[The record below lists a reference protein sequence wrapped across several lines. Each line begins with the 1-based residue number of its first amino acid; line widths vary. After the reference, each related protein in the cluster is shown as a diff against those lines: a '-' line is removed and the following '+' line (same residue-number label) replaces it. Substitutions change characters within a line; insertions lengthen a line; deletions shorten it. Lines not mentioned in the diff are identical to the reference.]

1 MANEFK
7 GQRAATR
14 EARKLFR
21 RQIDKSLECLE
32 RRSISEES
40 IHRAR
45 KQIKK
50 ARAILRLLRPAL
62 SNKQYHAENAR
73 LRDAARPLSAA
84 RDAAMLR
91 KTFQHIQTGVRA
103 GGIRSGSREIDQIL
117 ANEESEAHRRV
128 AGKDGVPHSRRL
140 LREARVR
147 TSRFHLGK
155 HGWSTIGEGVRRV
168 YSQGRKALKAVTKA
182 PSDTAF
188 HEWRKQVKYLRYEVQ
203 LLRPIRPAPL
213 DALTRELY
221 SLGDYLGDDHDLVVL
236 RARLTA
242 PGSPLHGSS
251 GGRALLEKLDRERA
265 GLQQKALKV
274 GAEIFAQPPAP
285 FCSRLRQHWRN
296 WRGSR

>member
-1 MANEFK
+1 MASEFK
-7 GQRAATR
+7 GQRAATQ
-14 EARKLFR
+14 EARKIFR

-50 ARAILRLLRPAL
+50 ARAILRLLRPSL
-62 SNKQYHAENAR
+62 SSKQYRAENAR
-73 LRDAARPLSAA
+73 LRDAARPLGAA

-91 KTFQHIQTGVRA
+91 KTFQHVHTGVRA
-103 GGIRSGSREIDQIL
+103 AGIRAGSREIDQIL
-117 ANEESEAHRRV
+117 ASEQSGAHRRV
-128 AGKDGVPHSRRL
+128 ASKGGVPRSRRL
-140 LREARVR
+140 LREARAR

-168 YSQGRKALKAVTKA
+168 YGQGRKALKAVTAA

-188 HEWRKQVKYLRYEVQ
+188 HEWRKQVKYLRYQVQ
-203 LLRPIRPAPL
+203 MLRPIRPGPM
-213 DALTRELY
+213 DALTRELH
-221 SLGDYLGDDHDLVVL
+221 SLGDCLGDDHDLVVL

-242 PGSPLHGSS
+242 SGSPLQGNSRL
-251 GGRALLEKLDRERA
+251 RALVDKVDHQRA
-265 GLQQKALKV
+265 GLQRKALKA
-274 GAEIFAQPPAP
+274 GARIFKQPPAP

-296 WRGSR
+296 WRSLR